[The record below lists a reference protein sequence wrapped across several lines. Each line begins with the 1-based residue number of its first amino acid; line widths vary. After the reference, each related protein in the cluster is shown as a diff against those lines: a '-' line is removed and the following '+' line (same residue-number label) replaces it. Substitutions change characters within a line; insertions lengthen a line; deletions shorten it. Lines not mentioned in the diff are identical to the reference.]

1 MTALWGQI
9 ARDPNLLSATVF
21 GGCLLIVAIITL
33 VWFVLFQEDERRL
46 RRRLERLNAAP
57 RAPRPD
63 QESQPTE
70 SLRRDRQDSSIASLD
85 RLIKRV
91 LPNVNQLRLRL
102 VRSGWSLKIGDYLLL
117 CLAVSAVS
125 GVALAFFVGV
135 SLLVSGLSAIVLGV
149 GLPHMVLSRR
159 IVRRTKRFVGLLP
172 EALDLIVRGIRS
184 GLPASEAMR
193 TIAEEIQEPVG
204 GEFREVTDQMR
215 IGVAMDEAL
224 WSAAK
229 RLAIPEFN
237 FLVISLSIQ
246 QETGGNLAEI
256 LEKLSDMVRR
266 REQMRL
272 KVKAMSSEARASAMI
287 IGSLPFVMAGVISV
301 REPRVHEHAVHR
313 PARLGDDRHR
323 PDQSARRARHHGQ
336 NDQVRDMNSMDQV
349 LPFGLTG
356 DGLLV
361 ALAGAMAFLSVL
373 AVWYALLEKHPMER
387 RARMLATR
395 RDELRGQVLRDR
407 SVRKRQKEGLSMM
420 RQVVDVLKLLQNQ
433 QTDKLHDRLSQAG
446 MRSRDA
452 VIVFLFFKVA
462 TPVLL
467 AAVDL
472 SPGVPAGV
480 RRPVAGG
487 AAARGARRRRA
498 RLLRARAVRV
508 QPDQEAPAGPEPG
521 IARRPRSSGD
531 LRRVRIVAGRRAWI
545 GSPTRSAA
553 PAPSSPR
560 SCRSPRSSWA
570 SCPSA
575 GTRCSISTA
584 APTCPRSGAW

>member
-125 GVALAFFVGV
+125 GVALAFFFGL
-135 SLLVSGLSAIVLGV
+135 SLLASGLSAIVLGV
-149 GLPHMVLSRR
+149 GLPHMLLSRR

-204 GEFREVTDQMR
+204 SEFREVTDQMR

-229 RLAIPEFN
+229 RLVIPELN

-287 IGSLPFVMAGVISV
+287 IGSLPFVMAGVISFV
-301 REPRVHEHAVHR
+301 NPEYMSTLFTDSRGWVMI
-313 PARLGDDRHR
+313 GI
-323 PDQSARRARHHGQ
+323 
-336 NDQVRDMNSMDQV
+336 
-349 LPFGLTG
+349 GLTSLLI
-356 DGLLV
+356 GL
-361 ALAGAMAFLSVL
+361 
-373 AVWYALLEKHPMER
+373 
-387 RARMLATR
+387 
-395 RDELRGQVLRDR
+395 
-407 SVRKRQKEGLSMM
+407 
-420 RQVVDVLKLLQNQ
+420 
-433 QTDKLHDRLSQAG
+433 
-446 MRSRDA
+446 
-452 VIVFLFFKVA
+452 
-462 TPVLL
+462 
-467 AAVDL
+467 
-472 SPGVPAGV
+472 
-480 RRPVAGG
+480 
-487 AAARGARRRRA
+487 
-498 RLLRARAVRV
+498 
-508 QPDQEAPAGPEPG
+508 G
-521 IARRPRSSGD
+521 IMGKMIRFD
-531 LRRVRIVAGRRAWI
+531 I
-545 GSPTRSAA
+545 
-553 PAPSSPR
+553 
-560 SCRSPRSSWA
+560 
-570 SCPSA
+570 
-575 GTRCSISTA
+575 
-584 APTCPRSGAW
+584 